1 MDGCATMP
9 NQLPQL
15 PCTSARPSYV
25 LSQQATSIS
34 SSPPLPSP
42 PPPSCCARFCGLQG
56 IPLVRPGCVSHD
68 DMVLRGAALCR
79 PIRNVLLV
87 LLQWA
92 VSGSGDRIRRHC
104 SNSTQNSLFV
114 ARRSTWGL
122 PAPYLSTGP
131 NSQSASSL
139 PCLPR
144 LSGFAAAVHHL
155 GAAACTSPGNEPW
168 FTIHTPHPAPFLP
181 ASIALAHDAHFDAG
195 AFAQHSRS
203 TKPVTLGV
211 TAF

>member
-9 NQLPQL
+9 NQHPQL
-15 PCTSARPSYV
+15 PCTSARPPYL

-34 SSPPLPSP
+34 SSPP
-42 PPPSCCARFCGLQG
+42 PSCCARFCGLPG
-56 IPLVRPGCVSHD
+56 IPLLRPGCVSRV

-79 PIRNVLLV
+79 PMRKDPVTESAAI
-87 LLQWA
+87 A
-92 VSGSGDRIRRHC
+92 A
-104 SNSTQNSLFV
+104 TQNLLFI

-144 LSGFAAAVHHL
+144 LSGFAAAVQDL
-155 GAAACTSPGNEPW
+155 GAAACTRPRQR
-168 FTIHTPHPAPFLP
+168 TLP
-181 ASIALAHDAHFDAG
+181 TNAHLGAG

>member
-1 MDGCATMP
+1 MDGCATIP
-9 NQLPQL
+9 NQLPQS
-15 PCTSARPSYV
+15 PCTSARPPYV

-34 SSPPLPSP
+34 SSPPPPLP

-56 IPLVRPGCVSHD
+56 IPLVRPGCVTHD
-68 DMVLRGAALCR
+68 DMVLRGAALGR
-79 PIRNVLLV
+79 PIRKVLL
-87 LLQWA
+87 LLLLRA
-92 VSGSGDRIRRHC
+92 VSGSGDRIRRLC
-104 SNSTQNSLFV
+104 SNSTRNSLLV

-155 GAAACTSPGNEPW
+155 GAAACTSPGNEPC
-168 FTIHTPHPAPFLP
+168 
-181 ASIALAHDAHFDAG
+181 IALAHNAHFDAG

-203 TKPVTLGV
+203 TNPVTLGV

>member
-9 NQLPQL
+9 NQHAQL
-15 PCTSARPSYV
+15 PCTSARPPYV

-34 SSPPLPSP
+34 SSPALPSY
-42 PPPSCCARFCGLQG
+42 CARFCGLQG

-79 PIRNVLLV
+79 PIRKVLL
-87 LLQWA
+87 LLLLLLPRA
-92 VSGSGDRIRRHC
+92 VCQGPVTESAIAA
-104 SNSTQNSLFV
+104 TQSSLSI

-144 LSGFAAAVHHL
+144 LSGFAAAVQDL

-168 FTIHTPHPAPFLP
+168 FTIHTPHRAPFLP
-181 ASIALAHDAHFDAG
+181 ANIALAHDAHFDAG